1 MKDQFRESFQE
12 EARENLQELESALL
26 MLNESS
32 DDLELVSRAFRAL
45 HTIKGSGSMFGF
57 DDVAAFTHH
66 VENAF
71 DEVRNGKLAATP
83 DLISLTLSA
92 SDQIK
97 AMLDEAAGKGE
108 ADVAVSAKILADL
121 KKLTGELDTGPA
133 QKHSPAPAKSAESAT
148 GPASDWTLQF
158 KPHPEFMRSGSDPLL
173 LLRDLAQLG
182 TLRAKADP
190 SHVPAFDE
198 LDPEQCYV
206 TWEIELTTAAPLIEI
221 RNVFIFVEDDCD
233 LNVEAVPSAAESGE
247 PAENATRPG
256 RGPAA
261 GRRTGEAAPQ
271 ATNIRV
277 PAAKLDSLVGMVG
290 QLVTLQARLGEI
302 AARSDDLDLQMVA
315 EEVES
320 LVSELRDNSMSM
332 RTMPLRSTFER
343 FTRLVFD
350 LGRSLNKNVN
360 LTFEGGETELDKSVI
375 DQLNDPLMHLIRNS
389 MDHGIEA
396 PDDRLAAGKNASATI
411 QLSAR
416 HAGAQV
422 LISVIDDGRGINRD
436 AVRNKAIA
444 NGLIAAD
451 ARLSDSEVFALI
463 MEPGF
468 STAREITDVSGR
480 GVGMDVVKR
489 NVEAL
494 RGSIEV
500 TSKPGQGSTVTLRLP
515 LTLAIIDGLLVR
527 VGDARY
533 VMPLANTVECV
544 ELTQK
549 DIDSAHGNH
558 LANIRGELIAYIRL
572 SEYLQTGTP
581 RPEIEQLMVTETEHG
596 RFGIVVDQVLGDHQT
611 VIKNLGRLYRNVQV
625 ISGAT
630 ILGDGSVAL
639 ILDLPR
645 LVQNVIREP
654 FAEKREPAL
663 VSQPSAVA

>member
-45 HTIKGSGSMFGF
+45 HTIKGSGAMFGF

-83 DLISLTLSA
+83 DLIGLTLSA

-97 AMLDEAAGKGE
+97 AMLDEAAGKDE

-121 KKLTGELDTGPA
+121 KKLTGELDPEPA
-133 QKHSPAPAKSAESAT
+133 QKHDPAAAKSAEAAT
-148 GPASDWTLQF
+148 GPLNDWIIQF

-182 TLRAKADP
+182 AVRARVDL
-190 SHVPAFDE
+190 SRIPAFDE
-198 LDPEQCYV
+198 LDPEQCYI
-206 TWEIELTTAAPLIEI
+206 TWEIELTTASPLLEI

-233 LNVEAVPSAAESGE
+233 LILEAIPSAAE
-247 PAENATRPG
+247 AEEMAETARPG
-256 RGPAA
+256 RGPAM
-261 GRRTGEAAPQ
+261 GRRAGEAAPQ
-271 ATNIRV
+271 PTNIRV
-277 PAAKLDSLVGMVG
+277 PAAKLDGLVGIVG
-290 QLVTLQARLGEI
+290 QLVTLQARLSEI
-302 AARSDDLDLQMVA
+302 AARSDDLDLQTVA

-320 LVSELRDNSMSM
+320 LVGELRDNSMSM

-389 MDHGIEA
+389 MDHGIESA
-396 PDDRLAAGKNASATI
+396 EDRETAGKPASATI

-468 STAREITDVSGR
+468 STARQITDVSGR
-480 GVGMDVVKR
+480 GVGITSMHCA
-489 NVEAL
+489 EAS
-494 RGSIEV
+494 RSPA
-500 TSKPGQGSTVTLRLP
+500 SQ
-515 LTLAIIDGLLVR
+515 
-527 VGDARY
+527 
-533 VMPLANTVECV
+533 
-544 ELTQK
+544 
-549 DIDSAHGNH
+549 
-558 LANIRGELIAYIRL
+558 
-572 SEYLQTGTP
+572 
-581 RPEIEQLMVTETEHG
+581 
-596 RFGIVVDQVLGDHQT
+596 
-611 VIKNLGRLYRNVQV
+611 
-625 ISGAT
+625 
-630 ILGDGSVAL
+630 
-639 ILDLPR
+639 
-645 LVQNVIREP
+645 
-654 FAEKREPAL
+654 AL
-663 VSQPSAVA
+663 VLLSLCGSRLR